1 MKAAKAKKLTTN
13 VRIQTGPGNVIF
25 NAKKN
30 KIIINESINQSFN
43 RINESMNESM
53 NESINE
59 SMKSSHSF
67 NSINRVNQ

>member
-30 KIIINESINQSFN
+30 KIIINESINRRNQVIHS
-43 RINESMNESM
+43 I
-53 NESINE
+53 NESINQVNE
-59 SMKSSHSF
+59 STIQSS
-67 NSINRVNQ
+67 Q